1 MTKLPTVAI
10 VGSPN
15 AGKSTLVNRLT
26 GTRATVVHETPGVTR
41 DRKEIEVEWTGHRLL
56 LVDTGGYDTT
66 EDAPFAGHIREQVE
80 QAITSADLVVF
91 VLDGRNGPLADDFGI
106 ADVLRRADVPVIVVA
121 NKMDDPSSTATAP
134 EIYALGLG
142 EPLLVSAV
150 HGTGSGELL
159 DLMVEVSGAVRGGE
173 TKKRPSRPRHRWPS
187 SAGPTPASRR
197 CSTPSP
203 ARPAPSS
210 ARSPAPRGTPST
222 A

>member
-1 MTKLPTVAI
+1 MKTLPIVAV

-80 QAITSADLVVF
+80 HAIASADVVLF
-91 VLDGRNGPLADDFGI
+91 VLDGRAGPLTDDYAI
-106 ADVLRRADVPVIVVA
+106 ADVLRRAKAPVIVVA
-121 NKMDDPSSTATAP
+121 NKMDDPASTATAP

-142 EPLLVSAV
+142 EPLLFSAV

-159 DLMVEVSGAVRGGE
+159 DRLVEVSGVRGG
-173 TKKRPSRPRHRWPS
+173 RPRRGGRARPRRRWPS
-187 SAGPTPASRR
+187 SAGPTPASPR

-203 ARPAPSS
+203 ARRAPSS
-210 ARSPAPRGTPST
+210 ARSPGPRATPST
-222 A
+222 V